1 MHRLSYDWRTRVA
14 HGSLPKRLP
23 EFLRFMKKLDL
34 HTYFRGALHPTGP
47 KFWSFGISD
56 QPIPRRST
64 FCSDKFYMC
73 IRDEKCKAFTVHA
86 AVALGQRARLHFC
99 KDHKVTS
106 QEKEQREGRWS
117 EGHTSLSLPK
127 RPRLISFWD
136 LRLLQNQWSK
146 KWHPS
151 SWMHRIWSK
160 LGNWFRNH
168 FRHEADFGFLMKEF
182 ILVSRYSVLARALT
196 V

>member
-86 AVALGQRARLHFC
+86 AVALGQRARLHFW

-106 QEKEQREGRWS
+106 QERSRGRAD
-117 EGHTSLSLPK
+117 GLRATPLSLSP
-127 RPRLISFWD
+127 
-136 LRLLQNQWSK
+136 Q
-146 KWHPS
+146 
-151 SWMHRIWSK
+151 
-160 LGNWFRNH
+160 
-168 FRHEADFGFLMKEF
+168 EAKTDF
-182 ILVSRYSVLARALT
+182 ILRFEIITEPVVKEMASLFMNASDLVKAWKLIQESFQTRSRFWILDERVDSC
-196 V
+196 

>member
-73 IRDEKCKAFTVHA
+73 IRDEKCKAFTVHT
-86 AVALGQRARLHFC
+86 AVALGQRDCTFVKITKWR
-99 KDHKVTS
+99 HK
-106 QEKEQREGRWS
+106 RGAEGGQMVW
-117 EGHTSLSLPK
+117 GPHLSLSLSPRGQDWFHFEIWDYYRTSVQRNGIPLHECIGLGQSLETDSGIISDMK
-127 RPRLISFWD
+127 QILDSWWKSLFLRPDIPCS
-136 LRLLQNQWSK
+136 
-146 KWHPS
+146 P
-151 SWMHRIWSK
+151 
-160 LGNWFRNH
+160 
-168 FRHEADFGFLMKEF
+168 
-182 ILVSRYSVLARALT
+182 VP
-196 V
+196 

>member
-86 AVALGQRARLHFC
+86 AVALGQRARLHFW

-106 QEKEQREGRWS
+106 QERSRGRAD
-117 EGHTSLSLPK
+117 GLRATPLSLS
-127 RPRLISFWD
+127 PRGQDWFHFEIWDYYRTSGQRNGIPLHECIGFGQSLETDSGIISDTKQILDSWWKSWF
-136 LRLLQNQWSK
+136 LLTDIPCS
-146 KWHPS
+146 P
-151 SWMHRIWSK
+151 
-160 LGNWFRNH
+160 
-168 FRHEADFGFLMKEF
+168 
-182 ILVSRYSVLARALT
+182 VP
-196 V
+196 